1 MMKNILKRLF
11 GKYFWL
17 RYSNDLEYKGSWE
30 KGRFNGQGCLKY
42 KNGNARSFPIYLN

>member
-1 MMKNILKRLF
+1 MKNILKRLF

-30 KGRFNGQGCLKY
+30 KEFLEEFSKEKINFKKFDPQDY
-42 KNGNARSFPIYLN
+42 SKN